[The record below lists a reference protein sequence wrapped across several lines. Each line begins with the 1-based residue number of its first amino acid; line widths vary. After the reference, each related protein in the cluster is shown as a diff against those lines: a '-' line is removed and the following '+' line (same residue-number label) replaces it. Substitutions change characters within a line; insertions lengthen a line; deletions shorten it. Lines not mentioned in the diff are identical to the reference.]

1 MNGDPHEGGLVLA
14 MAAIA
19 LALGAGWPGGS
30 GVRRLRRPSGRP
42 SPPPWRKN
50 DRGALA
56 KLTALDAGVN
66 DGPGAPKTLD
76 QYFAKF
82 LTPKVRTC
90 LAAAKP
96 VRDAHDGAVTYA
108 AFCGQLIYTFET
120 RAGAWRFTGI
130 GADD

>member
-1 MNGDPHEGGLVLA
+1 MKSAFLA
-14 MAAIA
+14 MAALA
-19 LALGAGWPGGS
+19 LALGAGGPAGAASDGFAGFWKTFAAA
-30 GVRRLRRPSGRP
+30 VA
-42 SPPPWRKN
+42 KN

-56 KLTALDAGVN
+56 KLTALDAGLN

-96 VRDAHDGAVTYA
+96 VRDAHDATVTYA